1 MMKSETNQGKL
12 VAENRRYVETVAKL
26 YLNRGL
32 ISQLLA
38 IGDSVEVLEP
48 LELREEIKEKINN
61 MVNFYK

>member
-1 MMKSETNQGKL
+1 MI
-12 VAENRRYVETVAKL
+12 AENKRYVETIAKL

-38 IGDSVEVLEP
+38 MGDSVEVLEP
-48 LELREEIKEKINN
+48 LELRGEIKEKINN